1 MKLLDILKTSSTA
14 LRRNK
19 MRSILTML
27 GIVIG
32 IMAVIL
38 IMSLGAG
45 AEGFIINQVQ
55 GVGVNNIFIEPGA
68 MNKDGP
74 PDQMRGID
82 LTTLKYKD
90 VEVVKRASLIDLVSG
105 MVVGK
110 ERIIYKNNNRDAT
123 FYGID
128 ASYFE
133 IMNIDLAE
141 GRPFTE
147 AEVKSKAQAVVLGDK
162 VREDL
167 FEEEDALGKKVKIDQ
182 KSFEVI
188 GVLEKIGTV
197 AFQNQ
202 DELFFIPVTTGQKN
216 ILGIDYLIAIAAQAR
231 SEDLVAEAEDEIQ
244 WLLRDEHNIDNPEG
258 EISKDD
264 FHTGTQEQAQD
275 MLSQIMG
282 VLSILLSSIAAIS
295 LVVGGIGIMNI
306 MLVSVTERTREIGL
320 RKAVGATNS
329 NILTQF
335 LLESTMLTILGGIGG
350 IILAAGFS
358 YLASVIIKSLGYE
371 DWVFSL
377 PAISIILAVGVSAC
391 VGLLFGLYP
400 ARRAAK
406 LDPIEALR
414 YE

>member
-38 IMSLGAG
+38 IMSLGSG

-55 GVGVNNIFIEPGA
+55 GVGSNNIFIEPGA
-68 MNKDGP
+68 MNKEGP
-74 PDQMRGID
+74 PDQMMGIN

-90 VEVVKRASLIDLVSG
+90 VEAVKKSSLVDLVSA
-105 MVVGK
+105 MIIGK
-110 ERIIYKNNNRDAT
+110 GKLVYKNNNRDAT

-128 ASYFE
+128 ASYFA
-133 IMNIDLAE
+133 IMDVDLGE

-147 AEVKSKAQAVVLGDK
+147 EEVKARAQVVVLGSK
-162 VREDL
+162 VKEDL
-167 FEEEDALGKKVKIDQ
+167 FEDNEAIGKKVKIDQ

-188 GVLEKIGTV
+188 GVLEEVGTV

-202 DELFFIPVTTGQKN
+202 DELFFTPVTTGQKSL
-216 ILGIDYLIAIAAQAR
+216 LGIDYIIAIVAR
-231 SEDLVAEAEDEIQ
+231 AKSDDLVAEAENEIQ
-244 WLLRDEHNIDNPEG
+244 WLLRDQHDIDNPEG
-258 EISKDD
+258 DISKDD

-320 RKAVGATNS
+320 RKSVGATNS

-335 LLESTMLTILGGIGG
+335 LLESVMLTILGGIGG
-350 IILAAGFS
+350 IILAASLS
-358 YLASVIIKSLGYE
+358 YLASVVIKSLGYE

-391 VGLLFGLYP
+391 VGLVFGLYP